1 MTAKSGLYALATV
14 GGAPLDRRDLAVL
27 GLDDPAV
34 VCRLQSGAIVAQAID
49 REESGRAADIAERAD
64 GFTILLGHLDEPLEL
79 ADALGARRDIA
90 PAALA
95 ALAVG
100 RFGADAPLRMIGEW
114 SLLDWHAPSR
124 TLTLLMS
131 EACRDPLYFATDG
144 QRIAASAEL
153 NRLTRLDWVG
163 RAFSPAGLMLH
174 WSTARLR
181 RYMTDETVFQGVSR
195 LVPGSREVFRL
206 TGRKTTRLPEPP
218 PLEPWRGSFDD
229 GMEAIE
235 AVMRRIVGQHL
246 SRHERTASLLSGGL
260 DSSLLAWLES
270 AERRPDQPITFL
282 SSVAPEGSGIEDE
295 RAYSKVVADHLGFP
309 IRFITPAPDANL
321 YLPEA
326 RMFAHSELPV
336 VSPRHYLYNA
346 LYQAAFDDGAELLFD
361 GAYGELT
368 ITNPFPLKPSP
379 LSLAY
384 PVHVLRQW
392 RARRAARRT
401 APTFPLQVRLSRDMI
416 DRFPDLMPH
425 DWTAPFDPIP
435 RMGGHELWGMRV
447 AARKNAMT
455 PTSSP
460 EARLRHVIPYR
471 DRRLLNLVATMPASY
486 MEREG
491 LNRAPA
497 RLMLADR
504 LPDLVRLRRRG
515 APFSPDFLVRAER
528 QALATVPRLDD
539 FRAQGAGEW
548 IDLDWLEGQLN
559 MLARP
564 GVATYD
570 RVHSVQGTAVAA
582 AYLEW
587 LASQ

>member
-1 MTAKSGLYALATV
+1 MPKSGLYALAAL

-27 GLDDPAV
+27 GLDEPTVACRWEGGAV
-34 VCRLQSGAIVAQAID
+34 VAQAID

-64 GFTILLGHLDEPLEL
+64 GFTLLLGHLDESADL
-79 ADALGARRDIA
+79 ADALGAPRDTP

-95 ALAVG
+95 AMAIG
-100 RFGADAPLRMIGEW
+100 RFGADAPMRMIGEW

-163 RAFSPAGLMLH
+163 RAFNPVGLMLH

-195 LVPGSREVFRL
+195 LVPGSREVFHL
-206 TGRKTTRLPEPP
+206 GGRKTLRLPESP
-218 PLEPWRGSFDD
+218 PLDPWRGSFDE

-246 SRHERTASLLSGGL
+246 SRHGRTASLLSGGL

-270 AERRPDQPITFL
+270 AERRPDQPLTFL

-295 RAYSKVVADHLGFP
+295 RAYSQAVADHLGFP
-309 IRFITPAPDANL
+309 IRYIAPAPDANL

-326 RMFAHSELPV
+326 RMFAHLELPV
-336 VSPRHYLYNA
+336 ASPRHYLYNV
-346 LYQAAFDDGAELLFD
+346 LYQAAFDEGAELLFD
-361 GAYGELT
+361 GVYGELT
-368 ITNPFPLKPSP
+368 ITNSFPLKPSL

-384 PVHVLRQW
+384 PRYALRQW
-392 RARRAARRT
+392 RAHRAAP
-401 APTFPLQVRLSRDMI
+401 ALPLQVRLSRDLI
-416 DRFPDLMPH
+416 DRFSQLIPH
-425 DWTAPFDPIP
+425 DWQAPFDPVP
-435 RMGGHELWGMRV
+435 RLRGHEPWGVPV

-460 EARLRHVIPYR
+460 EARLRHVMPFR

-497 RLMLADR
+497 RLMLAGR

-515 APFSPDFLVRAER
+515 GPISPDFLVRAER
-528 QALATVPRLDD
+528 QALATAPRLDD
-539 FRAQGAGEW
+539 FRAQGAGQW
-548 IDLDWLEGQLN
+548 LDLDWVETQLRA
-559 MLARP
+559 LAEP
-564 GVATYD
+564 GTASYD
-570 RVHSVQGTAVAA
+570 RVYKVQTTIVAA

-587 LASQ
+587 LAGQ